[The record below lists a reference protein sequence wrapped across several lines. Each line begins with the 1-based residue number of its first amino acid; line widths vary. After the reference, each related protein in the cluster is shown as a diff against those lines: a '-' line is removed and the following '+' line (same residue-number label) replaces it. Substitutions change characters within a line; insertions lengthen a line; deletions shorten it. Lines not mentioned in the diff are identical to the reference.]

1 MIELI
6 TISNAG
12 GNWYLNKVI
21 VNPNHISSVVES
33 QEHTRLVKEGKMQL
47 GFNDHVRFS
56 KVSMAI
62 TSGFSEFIAVGSPV
76 SILEKIGQNT
86 KQLLKG

>member
-12 GNWYLNKVI
+12 GNWYLNKVVI
-21 VNPNHISSVVES
+21 NPKHISSVVES
-33 QEHTRLVKEGKMQL
+33 QEHNRLVKEGKMQL
-47 GFNDHVRFS
+47 GFNDHVQFS

-62 TSGFSEFIAVGSPV
+62 TSGFSEFVVVGSPT
-76 SILEKIGQNT
+76 SILEKIGKTT
-86 KQLLKG
+86 KQVLKG